1 MGLESLKEYCTPE
14 SMPEAMRL
22 LDRYR
27 DAALIMAGGSFVRGL
42 DARGLL
48 SGIEAVVDLRALG
61 LDGIEVSTE
70 GIRIGATTRFASLEQ
85 SDELRSQPWAA
96 AARDALGRPPLQI
109 RNAATI
115 GGALATSCPF
125 FDVPVALM
133 ALDARV
139 STQGPQGV
147 RSFELEKLFAGM
159 FQNALAP
166 GEFITGILLPRPTL
180 PSASAFQKIGGNAND
195 LAIVNASAAVS
206 LDGNGRFGDVR
217 VVLGGGVGDKPVR
230 ASSAEAALRGSKPDE
245 ALLLRA
251 AQQALKDIDPMSD
264 HRGSAAYRATIAKV
278 LVQRVL
284 TNAVERLHTNKG

>member
-27 DAALIMAGGSFVRGL
+27 DAALIMAGGTFVRGL

-48 SGIEAVVDLRALG
+48 SGVEAVVDIRALG
-61 LDGIEVSTE
+61 LEGIQVSAE
-70 GIRIGATTRFASLEQ
+70 GIRVGATTRFASLER
-85 SDELRSQPWAA
+85 SDELHSQPWAA
-96 AARDALGRPPLQI
+96 AAHDALTRPPLQI

-133 ALDARV
+133 ALDTQV
-139 STQGPQGV
+139 STHGPQGA
-147 RSFELEKLFAGM
+147 RSFDLVELFAGI

-166 GEFITGILLPRPTL
+166 GEFITGILLPRPTV

-195 LAIVNASAAVS
+195 LAIVNAAAAVT

-230 ASSAEAALRGSKPDE
+230 ASSAEEVLRGSKPDE

-251 AQQALKDIDPMSD
+251 AQQVQKDIEPMTD
-264 HRGSAAYRATIAKV
+264 HRGSAAYRATVAKV

-284 TNAVERLHTNKG
+284 TNAVERLRTNKG